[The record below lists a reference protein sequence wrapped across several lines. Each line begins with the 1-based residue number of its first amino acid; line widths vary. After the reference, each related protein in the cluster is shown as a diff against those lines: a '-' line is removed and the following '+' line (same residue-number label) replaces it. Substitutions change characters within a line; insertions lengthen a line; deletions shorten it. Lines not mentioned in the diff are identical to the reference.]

1 MGKLQGHGF
10 NPVITS
16 LPGEIYSRFAR
27 RKVLFLLVTLLGLA
41 AMSVAAIFV
50 GGARLSLGEVIRA
63 VAGIFP
69 FIPLEIEPGTATIVQ
84 HLRLPRIVMGIVA
97 GGGLAIAGCVMQG
110 ALKNPLVSSF
120 TMGVASGAAL
130 GASLAIILGFGMVG
144 TGRYIIIANAFI
156 FALGTTF
163 IILALGRLRG
173 INPESFILVG
183 IALLFFFGAV
193 TASLQYIATEAQLAA
208 VIHWT
213 FGTLTGSAWENI
225 LIVLAV
231 QVICFPLLM
240 KYSWDLNT
248 MACGGD
254 EVATSLGVNCGRV
267 RVMVLALGALITATI
282 ISFTG
287 IIGFVCLVAPHITR
301 LLVGSDHRFL
311 LPGATLIGAT
321 LLLVADTLGRTV
333 FSPVIIPV
341 GIVISFV
348 GAPFFLYLLMRRRG
362 VGWQ

>member
-1 MGKLQGHGF
+1 MKGQVF
-10 NPVITS
+10 NTTTTS
-16 LPGEIYSRFAR
+16 LPHEIYSRFAR
-27 RKVLFLLVTLLGLA
+27 RKVVFLLVILVGLA
-41 AMSVAAIFV
+41 AISVASIFV
-50 GGARLSLGEVIRA
+50 GGARLSLGEMSRA
-63 VAGIFP
+63 VAGLFP
-69 FIPLEIEPGTATIVQ
+69 FIELEIDHGTVAIVQ
-84 HLRLPRIVMGIVA
+84 HLRLPRIVMGMLA
-97 GGGLAIAGCVMQG
+97 GAGLAIAGGVMQG
-110 ALKNPLVSSF
+110 ALRNPLVSSF

-144 TGRYIIIANAFI
+144 AERYIIIVNAFI

-163 IILALGRLRG
+163 LILALGRLRG
-173 INPESFILVG
+173 ITPESFILVG

-208 VIHWT
+208 VIHWA

-231 QVICFPLLM
+231 QVICLPLLI
-240 KYSWDLNT
+240 KYSWDLNC
-248 MACGGD
+248 MASGGD
-254 EVATSLGVNCGRV
+254 EVATSLGINCGRA
-267 RVMVLALGALITATI
+267 RMIVMVLAALITASI

-301 LLVGSDHRFL
+301 LLIGSDHRFL
-311 LPGATLIGAT
+311 LPGAALVGAS
-321 LLLVADTLGRTV
+321 LLLAADTLGRTV

-348 GAPFFLYLLMRRRG
+348 GAPFFFYLLMTRRRA
-362 VGWQ
+362 GWE

>member
-1 MGKLQGHGF
+1 M
-10 NPVITS
+10 
-16 LPGEIYSRFAR
+16 GEIMR
-27 RKVLFLLVTLLGLA
+27 
-41 AMSVAAIFV
+41 AMIGMLPFV
-50 GGARLSLGEVIRA
+50 HV
-63 VAGIFP
+63 
-69 FIPLEIEPGTATIVQ
+69 EIDPGTAAIVQ
-84 HLRLPRIVMGIVA
+84 HFRLPRIVMAMLA
-97 GGGLAIAGCVMQG
+97 GAGLAIAGAVMQG

-130 GASLAIILGFGMVG
+130 GASVAIILGFGMVG
-144 TGRYIIIANAFI
+144 PERYMVIVNAFL
-156 FALGTTF
+156 FALGTTLL
-163 IILALGRLRG
+163 ILALGRLRG
-173 INPESFILVG
+173 VTPESFILVG

-193 TASLQYIATEAQLAA
+193 TAALQYIATEEELAA

-231 QVICFPLLM
+231 QVICLPLLI

-248 MACGGD
+248 MAWGGD

-267 RVMVLALGALITATI
+267 RVMVMALAALITATI

-301 LLVGSDHRFL
+301 LLIGSDHRFL
-311 LPGATLIGAT
+311 LPGAALVGAT
-321 LLLVADTLGRTV
+321 LLLAADTIGRTV

-348 GAPFFLYLLMRRRG
+348 GAPFFFFLLMSRRRA
-362 VGWQ
+362 GWQ